1 MRLMALITVL
11 IAPSWAV
18 AEKYDPFK
26 TVSAAGAFAKVI
38 IMRDYLKLT
47 PCNYIPIKD
56 ESPKITVEFILSKLL
71 DSLQSQD
78 RSNLEKVWKDME
90 QEMHSKAQQNFNTYF
105 EMFSAKVDEKTACG
119 LTFGSLIADIRDR
132 EEAFYSALK
141 EFGN

>member
-1 MRLMALITVL
+1 MRLIALILIL
-11 IAPSWAV
+11 IAPTLAI
-18 AEKYDPFK
+18 ADKYDPFK
-26 TVSAAGAFAKVI
+26 TVSAAGAFATVI

-47 PCNYIPIKD
+47 PCNYIPIEG
-56 ESPKITVEFILSKLL
+56 ESPKITVEFILSKVLN
-71 DSLQSQD
+71 SLQSQD
-78 RSNLEKVWKDME
+78 RSNLEEVWKEME

-119 LTFGSLIADIRDR
+119 LTFGSLMADIRDR